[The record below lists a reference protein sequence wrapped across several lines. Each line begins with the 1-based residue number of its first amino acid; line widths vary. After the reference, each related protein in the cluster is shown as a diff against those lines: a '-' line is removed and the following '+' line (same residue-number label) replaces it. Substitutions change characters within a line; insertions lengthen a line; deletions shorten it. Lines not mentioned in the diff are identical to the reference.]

1 MGSRSRKGCRLGR
14 KNNSEKTEGSEMGR
28 DGGRTPKEP
37 WKLPS
42 LTFFH
47 LPFGGVGTGSDWTGT
62 VWDDGRGDGFDAQ
75 TDLGCQGAETGGG
88 GSQPHGALAPGMAWA
103 RIQKGGM
110 NPLFG
115 VGPNFCG
122 CGAQTPMQR
131 LTDQQEA
138 SCEQSTPSTQETG
151 MRRTCTCYPHQQ
163 KGRTEECSAGQL
175 GGDKPTDSHMRGST
189 IILS

>member
-1 MGSRSRKGCRLGR
+1 MENDGKPLTQGMQAGR
-14 KNNSEKTEGSEMGR
+14 KNNSGEKTEGSEMGR

-75 TDLGCQGAETGGG
+75 ADLGCQGVETGGD
-88 GSQPHGALAPGMAWA
+88 GSQPHGAQAAGMAWA

-110 NPLFG
+110 DPLFG
-115 VGPNFCG
+115 VGSDLCG

-138 SCEQSTPSTQETG
+138 SCEQAPRDRHAQNLRQQSAPAKKKGSTQPAE
-151 MRRTCTCYPHQQ
+151 
-163 KGRTEECSAGQL
+163 
-175 GGDKPTDSHMRGST
+175 
-189 IILS
+189 ILS

>member
-1 MGSRSRKGCRLGR
+1 MMGNRSRKGCRLGR

-47 LPFGGVGTGSDWTGT
+47 LPFGGVGTCSDWTGT

-110 NPLFG
+110 NPLFE
-115 VGPNFCG
+115 VGSDLCG

-131 LTDQQEA
+131 LTDQREA
-138 SCEQSTPSTQETG
+138 SCEQSTQRQACEEPAPG
-151 MRRTCTCYPHQQ
+151 NPHQQ
-163 KGRTEECSAGQL
+163 KRRTAEVLSWAETNPL
-175 GGDKPTDSHMRGST
+175 DSHMHGST